1 LAVIS
6 EFLREKQREDKVTQ
20 QEDGKNECDYRDPI
34 HGLPQLLARLDVE
47 KRQDEEN
54 CREK

>member
-6 EFLREKQREDKVTQ
+6 EFLREEQREDKVTK
-20 QEDGKNECDYRDPI
+20 QEDGENECDYRDPI

-54 CREK
+54 CREN